1 MNFKIFKY
9 ISLFVLAIGLS
20 ACHDGDLPGA
30 NKEDGG
36 LGLVHLKSLTVDL
49 TNAEHIMNNNVG
61 SRSGRSGIDMANF
74 QVEIWDENEKE
85 LVNEWSYED
94 MPEIFELEVGEYKAV
109 VYNKV
114 IADADFDTPYFYG
127 ESPFTITLNHVT
139 DIDKVICKLA
149 NIKVSIRYENN
160 LYNLLEDDAK
170 VTVSCGGSSL
180 IFNKEETRSGY
191 FKANSDNLLVR
202 FEGRINGELETNF
215 LHIPNVAPGQHRI
228 ITYSV
233 KNPPVGPGSETGFVD
248 PNGISIDTSV
258 EDEDLTTTVNNSED
272 PIPNPEDPGKED
284 PKDDPGKPDDPP
296 TPPAENTIEITA
308 VEPLSFDKDISVEA
322 LIKESASAIVNI
334 TAEKGITNFVVSI
347 ATSSAV
353 FESIFSSVI
362 PFEFDLAYPDKK
374 VVNGVVV
381 GDYGDGEYKDV
392 TKTYTGF
399 GFPVGADVKGAT
411 HLEFNIT
418 EFLEPLS
425 SFNGSHRFTL
435 IVTDST
441 GNKSKKTLTLTVT
454 EGSM

>member
-308 VEPLSFDKDISVEA
+308 LAPLSFDKPNTVEDESFYEENPA
-322 LIKESASAIVNI
+322 VVHIKAP
-334 TAEKGITNFVVSI
+334 KGIKHFNVEIKSDNPDFLEVLKDPDVNVPTSFDLTNPGE
-347 ATSSAV
+347 
-353 FESIFSSVI
+353 FESTF
-362 PFEFDLAYPDKK
+362 K
-374 VVNGVVV
+374 N
-381 GDYGDGEYKDV
+381 
-392 TKTYTGF
+392 F
-399 GFPVGADVKGAT
+399 GFPTNNEVLNQTELD
-411 HLEFNIT
+411 FN
-418 EFLEPLS
+418 LS
-425 SFNGSHRFTL
+425 SLLFLLSL
-435 IVTDST
+435 YPDST
-441 GNKSKKTLTLTVT
+441 HSFILTIEDQDGKVASKTLVMK
-454 EGSM
+454 S